1 MKFNC
6 KHNKKFMMKK
16 SLLLLTLLA
25 VFFFTF
31 QGCKKDN
38 SEPDNNNQMTDMV
51 IPDGFTFETTYDVE
65 VSITMPDAINF
76 DNLRSRFNVYTAL
89 PEEGGKLI
97 TSGSFDANGKYTGIM
112 RIPTMLQEITVSTM
126 AGIVT
131 VPVQNSSFKEGGV
144 IIDFG
149 DDYAY
154 YPPDSIKSTQKNT
167 RTDVS
172 SITYLKPD
180 YTNTNIIGN
189 GDFEINDFGSVYEW
203 SNPHPVDSRW
213 YFTTASETML
223 RTEYD
228 GNYVLSTP
236 ESTYWDDYVGGASQM
251 IEASPGDVITLS
263 ADIKSIGGTSSLY
276 SWLYLIPVNANG
288 NTLAYYALEYYSPSN
303 NWTTKTITATMP
315 AGTAKVNVL
324 LWANDYKRNRAIYF
338 DNVVVTGPVTDSDND
353 GVDDDLD
360 DYPNDASRAFDVY
373 YPNEDDWG
381 SFAFEDL
388 WPGTGDYDFNDL
400 VVDYQFKSVLNSDN
414 GLVEF
419 YTDYSVRA
427 VGASLV
433 NGFALQLPG
442 DPTNVSS
449 VTGTNIAESYLNINA
464 NGTEQNQS
472 STVIFLFD
480 NSFNMI
486 GSSGSAFINTKE
498 DVPYVIPETN
508 QLHVTFTNPV
518 VNAGHAPYNPFIV
531 VDEERGVEVHLAGY
545 VPTDLADQTKFG
557 TWADDTDPATGKY
570 YQSINNLPWAIDVP
584 VSFDYPVE
592 QVQII
597 DAYNYFKTWGES
609 GGTSYT
615 DWYENKSGYRN
626 AANIYTPTEE

>member
-1 MKFNC
+1 MK
-6 KHNKKFMMKK
+6 KK
-16 SLLLLTLLA
+16 SLLLFALVA
-25 VFFFTF
+25 FIFAF
-31 QGCKKDN
+31 QGCKKDD
-38 SEPDNNNQMTDMV
+38 SEPDTNNQMEDLI
-51 IPDGFTFETTYDVE
+51 IPNGFTFETTQDVE
-65 VSITMPDAINF
+65 ISITMPEAINF
-76 DNLRSRFNVYTAL
+76 DDLRSRFNVYTAL

-97 TSGSFDANGKYTGIM
+97 TSGSFDASGKYTGIM
-112 RIPTMLQEITVSTM
+112 RIPTMLEEITVSTI
-126 AGIVT
+126 AGIIT
-131 VPVQNSSFKEGGV
+131 IPVQNSSFKEGGV

-149 DDYAY
+149 DDYGY
-154 YPPDSIKSTQKNT
+154 YPPDSVDPSQKSSRLIANNINYVKSN
-167 RTDVS
+167 S
-172 SITYLKPD
+172 SGP
-180 YTNTNIIGN
+180 NIIGN
-189 GDFEINDFGSVYEW
+189 GDFELNDFGTINYW
-203 SNPHPVDSRW
+203 SDPHPVDSRW
-213 YFTTASETML
+213 YFTTFRETML
-223 RTEYD
+223 RTED
-228 GNYVLSTP
+228 NGNFVLSTP
-236 ESTYWDDYVGGASQM
+236 NTTSWNNFVGGASQM

-263 ADIKSIGGTSSLY
+263 ADIRSTGNSTRMY
-276 SWLYLIPVNANG
+276 SWIYLIPVNANG
-288 NTLAYYALEYYSPSN
+288 NALAYYTNVYYYPSN
-303 NWTTKTITATMP
+303 SWTNKSLTATMP

-324 LWANDYKRNRAIYF
+324 LWANDYYSNSAIYF

-360 DYPNDASRAFDVY
+360 DYPNDATRAFDVY

-381 SFAFEDL
+381 TFAFEDL

-414 GLVEF
+414 GLVELF
-419 YTDYSVRA
+419 TDYSVRA

-449 VTGTNIAESYLNINA
+449 VTGTNIAENYLNISA

-498 DVPYVIPETN
+498 DVPYVNPDTN
-508 QLHVTFTNPV
+508 QLHVVFTNPAI
-518 VNAGHAPYNPFIV
+518 NAGHAPYNPFIV
-531 VDEERGVEVHLAGY
+531 VDKDRGVEVHLAGY
-545 VPTDLADQTKFG
+545 EPTDLADQTIFG

-615 DWYENKSGYRN
+615 DWYEDNSGYRN
-626 AANIYTPTEE
+626 SANIYTPTED